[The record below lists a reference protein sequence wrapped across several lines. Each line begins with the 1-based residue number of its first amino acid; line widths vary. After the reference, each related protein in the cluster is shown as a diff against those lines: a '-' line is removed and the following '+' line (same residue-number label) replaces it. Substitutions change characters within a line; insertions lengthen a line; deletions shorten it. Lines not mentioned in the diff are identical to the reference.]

1 MGRPPKKGQNPAR
14 AKSAAPRPLGEP
26 SLRIKIRIG
35 ESAIGPGKI
44 ALLELVESEGSI
56 SAAARAMGMSYRRAW
71 HLIDTLNGNFDKPLI
86 ETSIGGAQGGGAQL
100 SPQGKELIKRFRE
113 IRGGI
118 DREAAPL
125 LEWLR
130 HTCRPAAKS

>member
-1 MGRPPKKGQNPAR
+1 MGRPPKKRQSLADAEKPAR
-14 AKSAAPRPLGEP
+14 RQSEDP
-26 SLRIKIRIG
+26 SLRIKIRLG

-71 HLIDTLNGNFDKPLI
+71 HLIDTLNGNFDRPLI
-86 ETSIGGAQGGGAQL
+86 ETSVGGAQGGGAQL
-100 SPQGKELIKRFRE
+100 SAEGRELIKRFRQ

-125 LEWLR
+125 LEWLKS
-130 HTCRPAAKS
+130 TCRPASKP